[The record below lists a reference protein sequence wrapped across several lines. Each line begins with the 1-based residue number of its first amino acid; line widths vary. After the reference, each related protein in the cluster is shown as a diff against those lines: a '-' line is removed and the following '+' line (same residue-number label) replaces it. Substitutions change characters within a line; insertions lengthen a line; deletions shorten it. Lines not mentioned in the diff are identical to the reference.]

1 MVIYDSEGIYIT
13 AAATT
18 EDKITRI
25 DAIITALL
33 TVSLTAA
40 ASDNIS
46 SYMLD
51 DGQTKINTA
60 YKGVDSVV
68 KSIKAFEDLKSYYQN
83 TLNGRVMRL
92 VDSKNFKR
100 NG

>member
-1 MVIYDSEGIYIT
+1 MVVYDSAGIYIT

-18 EDKITRI
+18 TDKITRI

-40 ASDNIS
+40 SSDNIS

>member
-1 MVIYDSEGIYIT
+1 MITYDSAGIYI
-13 AAATT
+13 AGATST
-18 EDKITRI
+18 RDKITRI

-40 ASDNIS
+40 SNDNIS

-68 KSIKAFEDLKSYYQN
+68 NSIKAFEGLKTYYQN
-83 TLNGRVMRL
+83 QLNGRVIRL
-92 VDSKNFKR
+92 VDSKNFK
-100 NG
+100 